1 VPVLALPRFR
11 PRSPAWPFADI
22 SVLDVNL
29 QLWMLLVIITGKQGA
44 GGTLIVKAWPSKKKF
59 PKGAIMRTKPCLSAT
74 DVKKI
79 LEACEAEALKNS
91 WNVAV
96 AIVDEGAHLLG
107 FQRMD
112 GAGPI
117 SAEVAI
123 GKARTSALTK
133 RPSKFFEDRVKDR
146 PAFTS
151 FPAGVLIQ
159 GALPIMHQNECVGAI
174 GVSGV
179 QSHEDERIAQAG
191 LNVLG

>member
-1 VPVLALPRFR
+1 
-11 PRSPAWPFADI
+11 
-22 SVLDVNL
+22 
-29 QLWMLLVIITGKQGA
+29 
-44 GGTLIVKAWPSKKKF
+44 
-59 PKGAIMRTKPCLSAT
+59 MRTKPCLTLA
-74 DVKKI
+74 DVKKM
-79 LEACEAEALKNS
+79 LEACEAEALKNK
-91 WNVAV
+91 WNVAI

-112 GAGPI
+112 GVGPI

-123 GKARTSALTK
+123 GKAHTSALTR

-146 PAFTS
+146 PAFIG

-179 QSHEDERIAQAG
+179 QSHEDEQIALAG
-191 LNVLG
+191 LTALG

>member
-1 VPVLALPRFR
+1 
-11 PRSPAWPFADI
+11 
-22 SVLDVNL
+22 
-29 QLWMLLVIITGKQGA
+29 
-44 GGTLIVKAWPSKKKF
+44 
-59 PKGAIMRTKPCLSAT
+59 MRTKPSLTLT
-74 DVKKI
+74 DVKKM
-79 LEACEAEALKNS
+79 LAAGEAEAVKNK
-91 WNVAV
+91 WNVAI

-117 SAEVAI
+117 SSEVAI
-123 GKARTSALTK
+123 GKAHTSALTK

-146 PAFTS
+146 PAFVS

-179 QSHEDERIAQAG
+179 QSHEDEQIALAG
-191 LNVLG
+191 VNALG